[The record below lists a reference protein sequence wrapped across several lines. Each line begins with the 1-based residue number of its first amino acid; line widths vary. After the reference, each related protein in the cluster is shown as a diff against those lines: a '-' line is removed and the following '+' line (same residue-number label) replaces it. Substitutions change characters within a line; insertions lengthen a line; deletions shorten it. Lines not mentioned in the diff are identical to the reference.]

1 MHVEFN
7 YRYFEDEE
15 SCTDYHILMEECLD
29 SKIAYSV
36 EEVGNVIHFAENEQQ
51 KGYYVAVY
59 IAYEAAPYFNKHM
72 CVNTTGEAK
81 DFSSCI
87 LIQVWSRCR
96 EKSSS
101 GWCSYK

>member
-51 KGYYVAVY
+51 KVTMSQY
-59 IAYEAAPYFNKHM
+59 IAYEAALF
-72 CVNTTGEAK
+72 
-81 DFSSCI
+81 
-87 LIQVWSRCR
+87 
-96 EKSSS
+96 
-101 GWCSYK
+101 

>member
-36 EEVGNVIHFAENEQQ
+36 EEVGNVIHLLKMNS
-51 KGYYVAVY
+51 KR
-59 IAYEAAPYFNKHM
+59 
-72 CVNTTGEAK
+72 
-81 DFSSCI
+81 
-87 LIQVWSRCR
+87 LLCR
-96 EKSSS
+96 SLYSV
-101 GWCSYK
+101 

>member
-36 EEVGNVIHFAENEQQ
+36 EEVGMLF
-51 KGYYVAVY
+51 
-59 IAYEAAPYFNKHM
+59 
-72 CVNTTGEAK
+72 
-81 DFSSCI
+81 I
-87 LIQVWSRCR
+87 LLKMNSKKVTMSQSI
-96 EKSSS
+96 
-101 GWCSYK
+101 

>member
-1 MHVEFN
+1 MRQALNMHVEFN

-51 KGYYVAVY
+51 KVTMSQS
-59 IAYEAAPYFNKHM
+59 I
-72 CVNTTGEAK
+72 
-81 DFSSCI
+81 
-87 LIQVWSRCR
+87 
-96 EKSSS
+96 
-101 GWCSYK
+101 